1 MATGTI
7 KSTGKSII
15 VEEITV
21 CNSVSSTT
29 YYATYTKSISKSG
42 YTAVGVVGLNSNQG
56 QMYEYTWQVINGEI
70 KVAVLARA
78 GAGTISN
85 LTIKANILWVR
96 NDLL

>member
-1 MATGTI
+1 
-7 KSTGKSII
+7 
-15 VEEITV
+15 
-21 CNSVSSTT
+21 
-29 YYATYTKSISKSG
+29 
-42 YTAVGVVGLNSNQG
+42 
-56 QMYEYTWQVINGEI
+56 MYEYTWQVINGEI